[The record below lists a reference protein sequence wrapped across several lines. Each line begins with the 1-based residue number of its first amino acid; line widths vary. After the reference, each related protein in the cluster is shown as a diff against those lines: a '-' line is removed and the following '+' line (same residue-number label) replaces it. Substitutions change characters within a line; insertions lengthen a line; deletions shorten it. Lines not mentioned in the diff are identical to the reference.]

1 MRVFLT
7 LFAVC
12 FFSIN
17 SFSQTVNEHTIKV
30 TVKTQQ
36 VVVKKKKLKKKAR
49 KPISRVYLFK
59 NTRIKKELGFRTFK
73 KRPKLV

>member
-7 LFAVC
+7 VCAVC

-17 SFSQTVNEHTIKV
+17 SFSQTANEHTLV
-30 TVKTQQ
+30 NTREQQ
-36 VVVKKKKLKKKAR
+36 VVVKKKKFKKKTR

-73 KRPKLV
+73 NRPKLV